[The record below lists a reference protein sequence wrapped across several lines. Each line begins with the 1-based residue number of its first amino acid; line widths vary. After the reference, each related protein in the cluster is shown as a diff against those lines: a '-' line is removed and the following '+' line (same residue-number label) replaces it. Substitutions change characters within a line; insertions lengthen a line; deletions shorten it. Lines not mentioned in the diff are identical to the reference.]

1 MKSRDNYKLKKTSK
15 EVFFNFGGCVSL
27 VLRTIFFFGDNIMG
41 KIGALPS
48 ETIHELL
55 RESLIVEADPRNVRP
70 GSLDLAITDEVYRVN
85 GAFLPGCDET
95 VAAAMR
101 RVGGIRLTG
110 AKVLLEKGC
119 CYCIRLAERIARFPA
134 HTYAFA
140 NPKSS
145 SGRVDMHVRLLVDRS
160 SRYDAINE
168 KYQGPLWLLV
178 VPKTFPVLVSPGLA
192 LNQLRFFNGDTR
204 FDELQL
210 SMMFESGGG
219 LLADEKGKGFIYS
232 DITHTDGDGSI
243 LLSLGLNFEV
253 PGYEAIETGEAI
265 DLSLK
270 AHYDPR
276 NFFREVTVSKVC
288 GKSSVTLRSGN
299 FYILSSREYVRVPES
314 LACEMRPM
322 DERSGDLRSHYAGF
336 IDPGWGIGVDGSGNG
351 RPLTLEVRSFD
362 NGIIIQDG
370 QPIAKIRYEK
380 MLRIPEQ
387 HYDQMSPTYGTQNGP
402 KLGKQFAEWK

>member
-1 MKSRDNYKLKKTSK
+1 
-15 EVFFNFGGCVSL
+15 
-27 VLRTIFFFGDNIMG
+27 MG
-41 KIGALPS
+41 KNGALPIQV
-48 ETIHELL
+48 IHQVL
-55 RESLIVEADPRNVRP
+55 REGLIVGASPDNVRP
-70 GSLDLAITDEVYRVN
+70 GSLDLSITDEVYRVH
-85 GAFLPGCDET
+85 GAFLPGRDET
-95 VAAAMR
+95 VAAAMK
-101 RVGGIRLTG
+101 RVGGIRLSG
-110 AKVLLEKGC
+110 EKILLEKGC
-119 CYCIRLAERIARFPA
+119 CYCIRLSESINHFPA
-134 HTYAFA
+134 RTYAFA

-145 SGRVDMHVRLLVDRS
+145 SGRVDMHVRLLVDYS
-160 SRYDAINE
+160 SRYDAVSE

-178 VPKTFPVLVSPGLA
+178 VPKTFPVLVSPGLT
-192 LNQLRFFNGDTR
+192 LNQLRFFNSDTR

-210 SMMFESGGG
+210 SIVFESGGG
-219 LLADEKGKGFIYS
+219 LLADRCGNKFAYS
-232 DITHTDGDGSI
+232 DIAHTDGDGSI
-243 LLSLGLNFEV
+243 LLSLGLNFEI

-276 NFFREVTVSKVC
+276 NFFREVTVSKVF
-288 GKSSVTLRSGN
+288 GKPSVTLRSGN
-299 FYILSSREYVRVPES
+299 FYILSSGESVRVPES

-336 IDPGWGIGVDGSGNG
+336 IDPGWGIGKFGDGLG

-380 MLRIPEQ
+380 MMYSPDR
-387 HYDQMSPTYGTQNGP
+387 HYDQMSPTYGSQNGP